1 MGPNRSESRLLIGKG
16 MKKSFAE
23 LGIVLL
29 SGLVVTAAA
38 AHHTDEPRQTPAAVA
53 QPAPTMAPL
62 PTGATEK
69 PFVTETIPT
78 GGCDFPEPST
88 TDYLDARSLPLGKV
102 LIPAHIELPPD
113 GGYELLAHFHGA
125 EPIRKLVTPLGLGFV
140 VATFDIGTLSGG
152 YDRAF
157 AAAGTFDA
165 MLGSISREVSAAT
178 NHPAAR
184 PRSIILSS
192 WSAGY
197 GAIRRIITP
206 GRDDID
212 AVVLIDSLY
221 AGFAPGTETPDPA
234 ELAPFAALARSAARG
249 GPVLVVTHSSVAT
262 YGYSSTVDTASFL
275 LRDVGL
281 DEALMAPPDT
291 DPFGLIRARD
301 RNHFFLRGYA
311 GRDAAAH
318 CAQLRLLPDILR
330 RQVIP
335 SLSP

>member
-1 MGPNRSESRLLIGKG
+1 MT
-16 MKKSFAE
+16 KSFAD

-29 SGLVVTAAA
+29 CGLFVTAAA
-38 AHHTDEPRQTPAAVA
+38 VRNSERPSPPHQAPEE
-53 QPAPTMAPL
+53 PAPAMAPL
-62 PTGATEK
+62 PAGATEK
-69 PFVTETIPT
+69 PFVVETIPT
-78 GGCDFPEPST
+78 GGCNFPETNT
-88 TDYLDARSLPLGKV
+88 TDYLEARTLPMGKT
-102 LIPAHIELPPD
+102 LIPAGIELPPE
-113 GGYELLAHFHGA
+113 GGYDLLAHFHGA
-125 EPIRKLVTPLGLGFV
+125 EPIRKLVTPLGLGIV
-140 VATFDIGTLSGG
+140 IATFDIGTLSGG

-157 AAAGTFDA
+157 ATPGLFDA
-165 MLGSISREVSAAT
+165 MLASISREVSVVT

-197 GAIRRIITP
+197 GAVRRIIAP

-221 AGFAPGTETPDPA
+221 AGYAPGAETPDPA

-249 GPVLVVTHSSVAT
+249 GPLLVITHSSVAT
-262 YGYSSTVDTASFL
+262 TGYASTVDTASFL

-281 DEALMAPPDT
+281 DETLMSPPEADA
-291 DPFGLIRARD
+291 FGLIRAQD
-301 RNHFFLRGYA
+301 RNHFFVRGYA

-335 SLSP
+335 SLSQ

>member
-1 MGPNRSESRLLIGKG
+1 MT
-16 MKKSFAE
+16 KSLTE

-29 SGLVVTAAA
+29 CGTFVIAAA
-38 AHHTDEPRQTPAAVA
+38 ARYSGARQDVPKPAEQVA
-53 QPAPTMAPL
+53 PAMTPL
-62 PTGATEK
+62 PAGATEK
-69 PFVTETIPT
+69 PFVSETIPT
-78 GGCDFPEPST
+78 GGCDFPETNSSN
-88 TDYLDARSLPLGKV
+88 YLAARTLPIGKV
-102 LIPAHIELPPD
+102 LIPAGMELPPD
-113 GGYELLAHFHGA
+113 GGYDVLAHFHGA
-125 EPIRKLVTPLGLGFV
+125 EPIRKLITPMGLGFV
-140 VATFDIGTLSGG
+140 IATFDIGTLSGG

-157 AAAGTFDA
+157 SAPGTFDA
-165 MLGSISREVSAAT
+165 MLAAISREVSVVT

-197 GAIRRIITP
+197 GAVRRIIAP

-221 AGFAPGTETPDPA
+221 SSFASGAETPDPN

-249 GPVLVVTHSSVAT
+249 GPLLFVTHSSVAT
-262 YGYSSTVDTASFL
+262 NGYSSTVDTASFL

-281 DEALMAPPDT
+281 DDALSVPPET

-301 RNHFFLRGYA
+301 RNHFFVRGYA
-311 GRDAAAH
+311 GTDAAAH

-330 RQVIP
+330 RQVLP
-335 SLSP
+335 FLNL

>member
-1 MGPNRSESRLLIGKG
+1 MT
-16 MKKSFAE
+16 KSFAD

-29 SGLVVTAAA
+29 SGLVVVVAAA
-38 AHHTDEPRQTPAAVA
+38 RTTASPQATAKATETVAPSMAA
-53 QPAPTMAPL
+53 L

-69 PFVTETIPT
+69 PFVAETIPT
-78 GGCDFPEPST
+78 GGCDFPETNSE
-88 TDYLDARSLPLGKV
+88 DYLDARTLPLGKV
-102 LIPAHIELPPD
+102 LIPSGLVLPPD
-113 GGYELLAHFHGA
+113 GVFDVLVHFHGA
-125 EPIRKLVTPLGLGFV
+125 EPIRKLLTPLGLGFV
-140 VATFDIGTLSGG
+140 IATFDIGTLSGG

-157 AAAGTFDA
+157 SAPGTFDA
-165 MLGSISREVSAAT
+165 MLSAISREVSVVT

-184 PRSIILSS
+184 PRTIVLTS

-221 AGFAPGTETPDPA
+221 SGFAPGMETPDPA

-249 GPVLVVTHSSVAT
+249 GPFLFVTHSSVPT
-262 YGYSSTVDTASFL
+262 YGYSSTVDTATFL

-281 DEALMAPPDT
+281 DTTLTPPAT
-291 DPFGLIRARD
+291 DDAFGLIRARD
-301 RNHFFLRGYA
+301 RNHFFVRGYA
-311 GRDAAAH
+311 GGDAAAH
-318 CAQLRLLPDILR
+318 CAQLRLLPDILQ

-335 SLSP
+335 SLNL